1 MYKHRNG
8 STIKRI
14 VLKCTGVTDFD
25 LILIGRWKR
34 IKRKVYLMLIS
45 STIKAESLNFNS
57 NLKIWKTAS
66 VASKADEV
74 TLFLDRLIRDG
85 DLKTLKGKKRNKIEE
100 DIYVCIDLKSRET
113 GAFDNIGAHL
123 IRCAKASGYVN

>member
-1 MYKHRNG
+1 
-8 STIKRI
+8 
-14 VLKCTGVTDFD
+14 
-25 LILIGRWKR
+25 
-34 IKRKVYLMLIS
+34 MLIS

-66 VASKADEV
+66 VASKADTV

-100 DIYVCIDLKSRET
+100 DIYVCIGLKSRET
-113 GAFDNIGAHL
+113 LYLSHQNNFQCFCL
-123 IRCAKASGYVN
+123 V